1 MKHSSETAGTRHPG
15 PGTGERLR
23 TLLRRPVFWIGFLCV
38 AVMSLFYAHLDGGGQ
53 FSCLL
58 ADRYA
63 AAFHYT
69 MQRMVLYPDS
79 VKYAAS
85 FSPCF

>member
-1 MKHSSETAGTRHPG
+1 
-15 PGTGERLR
+15 
-23 TLLRRPVFWIGFLCV
+23 
-38 AVMSLFYAHLDGGGQ
+38 MSLFYAHLDGGGQ

-79 VKYAAS
+79 VNTPAS
-85 FSPCF
+85 FSPLLLNVLLPGTPFPACRRMPLYYITLGGMACGLFSGRA